1 MFELEEKL
9 IAVLND
15 SQLPLDAKFYVI
27 QSIENKLLRAYE
39 DAKKRESEVK
49 AHEQVP
55 Q

>member
-9 IAVLND
+9 IAILND
-15 SQLPLDAKFYVI
+15 TPLPYDAKIYVI

-49 AHEQVP
+49 ADEQVP